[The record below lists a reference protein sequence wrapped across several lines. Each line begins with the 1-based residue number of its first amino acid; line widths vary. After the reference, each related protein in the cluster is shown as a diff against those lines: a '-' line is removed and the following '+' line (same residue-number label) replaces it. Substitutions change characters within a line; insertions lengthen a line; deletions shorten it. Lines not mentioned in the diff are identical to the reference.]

1 MAVEQLE
8 LREDATLLGEIR
20 DELVPK
26 QMQIDPLLDT
36 CRLRVVFDDMAK
48 ASCRVQPTPIRF
60 EEIRGALGAGEEQ
73 PLEHDGVCQLAGL
86 PERVIERHQFGVRC
100 KTVAGVLKELTIFA
114 IIYNLVRMVIRQ
126 SAQLY
131 RVDAA
136 RISFLDALR

>member
-60 EEIRGALGAGEEQ
+60 EEIRGAWA
-73 PLEHDGVCQLAGL
+73 
-86 PERVIERHQFGVRC
+86 RVKSSRLSMTACVSWRAC
-100 KTVAGVLKELTIFA
+100 
-114 IIYNLVRMVIRQ
+114 Q
-126 SAQLY
+126 SA
-131 RVDAA
+131 
-136 RISFLDALR
+136 S